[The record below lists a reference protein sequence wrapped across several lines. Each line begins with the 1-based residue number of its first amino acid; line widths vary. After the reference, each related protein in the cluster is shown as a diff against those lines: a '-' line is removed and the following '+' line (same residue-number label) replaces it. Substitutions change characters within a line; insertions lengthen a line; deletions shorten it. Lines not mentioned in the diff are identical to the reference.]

1 MFHMKLTPPKGIVFL
16 ISLIL
21 AIIGLVVHVLGYFM
35 VVPVLGAYT
44 FWIMFI
50 SWLLLCLGVW
60 LKGF

>member
-1 MFHMKLTPPKGIVFL
+1 MRLTPPKKIVFI

-21 AIIGLVVHVLGYFM
+21 AIIGLVVQILGYFM
-35 VVPVLGAYT
+35 VVPVLGPYT

-50 SWLLLCLGVW
+50 SWLLLFLGVW